1 MPVSSQ
7 RMPSTQVM
15 IMPYR
20 MPPLTFFTSRMAVM
34 TMPMRARM
42 APTPTLW
49 NVSPLKCW

>member
-20 MPPLTFFTSRMAVM
+20 MPPLTFLTSRTAVI
-34 TMPMRARM
+34 TIPNRARM
-42 APTPTLW
+42 APTPTLEK
-49 NVSPLKCW
+49 VSPLKCW